1 MLFRIPD
8 AQSSSRDQ
16 PSTPGTHRPGVVAA
30 WQRMALT
37 TRLAVAMILL
47 VAIAVFA
54 VGWLGYRSL
63 EQGLLPRALDRVE
76 AHARLMATEL
86 ESYVGGARNDL
97 ASYRADPSIA
107 TLIRTMMAG
116 GLDPREGLSAQSWRE
131 RVALRFF
138 SELQAE
144 PTYAMFRLVGLENN
158 RRELIRV
165 DRLGPNHSVRIVPE
179 GELIERG
186 DRPYINETLRLAPG
200 QIRISPVILDGNT
213 TDPKTGVPML
223 CVGTPVFA
231 PDGKPFGVL
240 MIDVDMRPIFAH
252 LRAAARPGAQLY
264 VVNARGDYL
273 FHPDSDREF
282 ASKRGNSTKWQDDF
296 PSLAAATGTTETFA
310 RIIHDAHGR
319 PDGIAF
325 APALLAGQEWV
336 AVIETIPNT
345 TFMGPAVAIRKTALG
360 VGLIAMLC
368 AAALAF
374 LVARSLTRPI
384 NQLTAAIEGIGRGEA
399 VAIPVEAGGETGVLA
414 RAFARVM
421 EEVRAKTAELEREV
435 QEHYL
440 TEAARDHF
448 AERERLYSAAVE
460 SSSDAILTES
470 LDGTITGWNP
480 AAEQVFGYSAQQA
493 VGRNIDLILPADRI
507 CEGQDILARVGRGE
521 RIQQYETIRLRKDGS
536 PIQVSLSIAPIKSPS
551 GQITGA
557 SMIARDI
564 TESRRT
570 EQALRQQTEERRRI
584 FESSQDL
591 ILITDRKGML
601 VQVSPSAETI
611 LGYTPAEMIGRSAAD
626 FLHPDDLKKAR
637 GEMRASR
644 RGQRARSSDS
654 RYMHKDGRVVTLS
667 WTASWSEPVQR
678 HFFIGRDMTES
689 RLAQETLRE
698 SEQLARN
705 IVETALDA
713 FVQIDDRGSVLNW
726 NSQAEKIFGWPR
738 AEILGKDV
746 FDLISVDQDRDELR
760 AALGRVLLTGGS
772 DGLVGGRRREI
783 MVRRRDGREFKA
795 ELSVTALKTRSGFVF
810 NGFFRD
816 LTDKIAAEERIRQSE
831 KMEAIGQLTG
841 GIAHDFNNILTVIT
855 GTIEILAGAVAK
867 EPQLAAITK
876 MIDEAAGRG
885 AALTQQLLAFARRQP
900 LQPREIDINTLVID
914 TAKLLRPTL
923 GEQIEIESVF
933 QDESCVA
940 HVDPNQL
947 ATAII
952 NLALNARDAMPN
964 GGKLILETGWADLDE
979 AYASLYNDVRP
990 GRYAMIAVSDS
1001 GTGIPSAILDK
1012 VFNPFFTSKGP
1023 GKGTGLGL
1031 SMVYGFVKQSAGHIR
1046 IYSEEGHGTT
1056 IRMYLPPGRSG
1067 VAAAAKATSL
1077 PIEGG
1082 NETILV
1088 VEDDRL
1094 VRGYVLAQL
1103 HSLGYATLEA
1113 ANATEALSIA
1123 RSGEPFDLLFTDIIM
1138 PGSMNGRQLAS
1149 EIQQLRPGQ
1158 KVLFTSGYTENA
1170 VVHHG
1175 RLDSGILLLAKPYRK
1190 SELARMIR
1198 KALAAEARVE
1208 T

>member
-8 AQSSSRDQ
+8 AGTTSRAS
-16 PSTPGTHRPGVVAA
+16 PSAA
-30 WQRMALT
+30 SADEARGFGIGRWMTLT

-63 EQGLLPRALDRVE
+63 ERALLPRALDRIE
-76 AHARLMATEL
+76 AHSRLMATEL

-97 ASYRADPSIA
+97 ASYRAAPSLA
-107 TLIRTMMAG
+107 TLIRTTIAG
-116 GLDPREGLSAQSWRE
+116 GVDPREGLSAQSWRE
-131 RVALRFF
+131 RVAARFF
-138 SELQAE
+138 AELQAK
-144 PTYAMFRLVGLENN
+144 PSYAMFRLVGLENN

-165 DRLGPNHSVRIVPE
+165 DRFGPDGNVRIVPE
-179 GELIERG
+179 TELTARG
-186 DRPYINETLRLAPG
+186 DRPYLAETVRLPPG
-200 QIRISPVILDGNT
+200 EIRVSPVILDGNYT
-213 TDPKTGVPML
+213 EPKSEIPVL
-223 CVGTPVFA
+223 CVGTPVFG
-231 PDGKPFGVL
+231 PDNRPFGIL
-240 MIDVDMRPIFAH
+240 MLDVDMRPIFRH
-252 LRAAARPGAQLY
+252 LRAASRPGAELY

-273 FHPDSDREF
+273 LHPDPEREF
-282 ASKRGNSTKWQDDF
+282 GSKRGRSTKWQDDF
-296 PSLAAATGTTETFA
+296 PSLASATRTTQGFA
-310 RIIHDAHGR
+310 RIVQDETNR
-319 PDGIAF
+319 PGGIAF

-345 TFMGPAVAIRKTALG
+345 VFMAPALAIRKTAIE

-368 AAALAF
+368 AAAFAV

-384 NQLTAAIEGIGRGEA
+384 NQLTAAVEGIGRGDQ
-399 VAIPVEAGGETGVLA
+399 VTIPLAAAGETGVLA

-421 EEVRAKTAELEREV
+421 EEVKAKTAELEREV

-448 AERERLYSAAVE
+448 AARERLYSAAVE
-460 SSSDAILTES
+460 SSSDAIVTQC

-480 AAEQVFGYSAQQA
+480 AAERVFGYSAAEA
-493 VGRNIDLILPADRI
+493 VGSNIDLIAPSDRTA
-507 CEGQDILARVGRGE
+507 EAHEILQRVGRGE
-521 RIQQYETIRLRKDGS
+521 RIHHYETVRLRKDGI
-536 PIQVSLSIAPIKSPS
+536 PIQVSLSISPIKTPN
-551 GQITGA
+551 GQIIGA
-557 SMIARDI
+557 SKIARDI
-564 TESRRT
+564 TESRKT

-584 FESSQDL
+584 FEASQDL
-591 ILITDRKGML
+591 ILISDRKGIL
-601 VQVSPSAETI
+601 VQVSPSAEAI
-611 LGYTPAEMIGRSAAD
+611 LGYTPAEMIGRSGGD
-626 FLHPDDLKKAR
+626 FIQPDDLQKAR
-637 GEMRASR
+637 DEMRASR
-644 RGQRARSSDS
+644 RGRRNRSSDS
-654 RYMHKDGRVVTLS
+654 RYIHKDGHVVTLS
-667 WTASWSEPVQR
+667 WMASWSEPVQR

-713 FVQIDDRGSVLNW
+713 FVQIDDNGAILNW
-726 NSQAEKIFGWPR
+726 NPRAEKIFGWPR

-746 FDLISVDQDRDELR
+746 FELLAVEQDRDELR
-760 AALGRVLLTGGS
+760 AVLGRLVLTGEATPLGI
-772 DGLVGGRRREI
+772 GRRREI
-783 MVRRRDGREFKA
+783 MVRRRDGKEFHA
-795 ELSVTALKTRSGFVF
+795 ELSVTALKTRNGLVF

-816 LTDKIAAEERIRQSE
+816 LTDQIAAEERIRQSE

-855 GTIEILAGAVAK
+855 GTIEILAAAVAK

-885 AALTQQLLAFARRQP
+885 ADLTQHLLAFARRQP
-900 LQPREIDINTLVID
+900 LQPREIDANTLIID

-933 QDESCVA
+933 QDEACFA

-952 NLALNARDAMPN
+952 NLALNSRDAMPD

-979 AYASLYNDVRP
+979 NYASMYDDVRP

-1001 GTGIPSAILDK
+1001 GSGIPAGIIDK

-1056 IRMYLPPGRSG
+1056 IRMYLPPGSG
-1067 VAAAAKATSL
+1067 AGAVSDAAASAMV
-1077 PIEGG
+1077 EGG
-1082 NETILV
+1082 SETILV

-1113 ANATEALSIA
+1113 ANGAEALAIVEA
-1123 RSGEPFDLLFTDIIM
+1123 GDPFELLFTDIIM

-1149 EIQQLRPGQ
+1149 EIQRRRPNQ
-1158 KVLFTSGYTENA
+1158 RVLFTSGYTENA
-1170 VVHHG
+1170 IVHHG

-1190 SELARMIR
+1190 SELARMVR
-1198 KALAAEARVE
+1198 RALEAEV
-1208 T
+1208 